1 MFKNYRLGRWNVGQQ
16 TGLFKYDKDTYD
28 RERGELMSR
37 AIDELDA
44 GTTDVVTERAMD
56 IYEMPMDLKD
66 LEEKENAEID
76 AFYDEEAYNILNLGE
91 NYMDG
96 AYYEE
101 DQEWDE

>member
-1 MFKNYRLGRWNVGQQ
+1 
-16 TGLFKYDKDTYD
+16 
-28 RERGELMSR
+28 
-37 AIDELDA
+37 
-44 GTTDVVTERAMD
+44 MD

-66 LEEKENAEID
+66 LEEKDNAEID